1 MTISSKKFFATL
13 VDAKNDTNEIS
24 TPASYTAPTGVAF
37 VKVYNS
43 AGCYAIGKITLKV
56 IPPKPSAVLQDKV
69 ICAETTTALDAGI
82 GYTSYL
88 WSTGATTQ
96 SISNVGVGMYWVKLK
111 SGNCTTLQN
120 VKVLPAELPIVTS
133 VEIGNRELKVFVEG
147 GQPPYKYSLDKM
159 FWQDSNV
166 FANLTRG
173 VYTVYLKDSRSCNPI
188 SVEVTLPNIVNIIT
202 ANNDGKNDVVDYSAL
217 SSKDNLQFVV
227 FDKFGSRVFVADKFT
242 NYKWDGTIFG
252 KKLPTDTYWFTL
264 TWNEKDKNKTP
275 FKYSGWILL
284 KNR

>member
-1 MTISSKKFFATL
+1 
-13 VDAKNDTNEIS
+13 
-24 TPASYTAPTGVAF
+24 
-37 VKVYNS
+37 
-43 AGCYAIGKITLKV
+43 
-56 IPPKPSAVLQDKV
+56 
-69 ICAETTTALDAGI
+69 
-82 GYTSYL
+82 
-88 WSTGATTQ
+88 
-96 SISNVGVGMYWVKLK
+96 
-111 SGNCTTLQN
+111 
-120 VKVLPAELPIVTS
+120 
-133 VEIGNRELKVFVEG
+133 VEG

-202 ANNDGKNDVVDYSAL
+202 ANSDGKNDVVDYSAL